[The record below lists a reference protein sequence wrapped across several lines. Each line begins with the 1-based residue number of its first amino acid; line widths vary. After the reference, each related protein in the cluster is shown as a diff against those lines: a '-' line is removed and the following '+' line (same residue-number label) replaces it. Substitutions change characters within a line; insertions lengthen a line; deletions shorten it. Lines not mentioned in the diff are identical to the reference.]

1 MQTTRFSYSDAAAG
15 AIERLEWMLAASAQQ
30 GRRLILD
37 LDQLPVLDNA
47 AIRGLIRML
56 RRVREAGGT
65 LALSVTR
72 PEHRS
77 VLQITALDRIFEV
90 AAC

>member
-1 MQTTRFSYSDAAAG
+1 MQSTIYTYTDAATA
-15 AIERLEWMLAASAQQ
+15 AVESLERVLTAAART

-37 LDQLPVLDNA
+37 IDRLPVLDNA
-47 AIRGLIRML
+47 ALRGLIRML

-65 LALSVTR
+65 LVLSVTR

-77 VLQITALDRIFEV
+77 VLRLTALDRVFEV

>member
-1 MQTTRFSYSDAAAG
+1 MFRYTDAAA
-15 AIERLEWMLAASAQQ
+15 AAVERLERLLIEGLAKS
-30 GRRLILD
+30 RRLMLD

-47 AIRGLIRML
+47 ALRGLIRLL

-65 LALSVTR
+65 LVLSVTR

-77 VLQITALDRIFEV
+77 VLRLTALDRVFEV
-90 AAC
+90 AA